1 MGPLRLLLDTHTV
14 YWWHRGDPALSAS
27 AQAAIAD
34 SQNEKYVSAITAW
47 EFITKFRSGKQPEFA
62 GIVTDVAAVVASHG
76 FIPMPIAMRHARVAS
91 NWPCGRGRTEAEA
104 GRGFSPQSRG
114 VAFPCPSPQTA
125 TSFAIR
131 ALNRRGG
138 SSPLA

>member
-1 MGPLRLLLDTHTV
+1 MGPVRLLLDTHTL

-62 GIVTDVAAVVASHG
+62 GISTDVAAVVASHG
-76 FIPMPIAMRHARVAS
+76 FIQLPITMRHAQAAAGLPAHHKDPMDRFLIGQALVEDMTIVTTDGAFAS
-91 NWPCGRGRTEAEA
+91 YPARLLW
-104 GRGFSPQSRG
+104 
-114 VAFPCPSPQTA
+114 
-125 TSFAIR
+125 
-131 ALNRRGG
+131 
-138 SSPLA
+138 

>member
-1 MGPLRLLLDTHTV
+1 MGPLRLLLDTHTF

-62 GIVTDVAAVVASHG
+62 GIATDVAAVVASHG
-76 FIPMPIAMRHARVAS
+76 FIPMPITMRHAQVAS
-91 NWPCGRGRTEAEA
+91 NLPSHHKDPMDRLLIGQAIVENMTIVTADG
-104 GRGFSPQSRG
+104 
-114 VAFPCPSPQTA
+114 AFASYTA
-125 TSFAIR
+125 R
-131 ALNRRGG
+131 L
-138 SSPLA
+138 LW